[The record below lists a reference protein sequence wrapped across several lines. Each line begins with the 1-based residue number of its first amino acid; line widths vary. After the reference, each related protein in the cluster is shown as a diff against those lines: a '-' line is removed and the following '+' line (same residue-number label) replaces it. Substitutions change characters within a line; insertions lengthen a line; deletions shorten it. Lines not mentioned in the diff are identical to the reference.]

1 MRERNFVSNVFLKD
15 KLNYKNNRETG
26 DILHPDKEI
35 YTQRELLI
43 LLILFLSF
51 RNKNL

>member
-35 YTQRELLI
+35 YTQRELLNTFD
-43 LLILFLSF
+43 LISF
-51 RNKNL
+51 IQK